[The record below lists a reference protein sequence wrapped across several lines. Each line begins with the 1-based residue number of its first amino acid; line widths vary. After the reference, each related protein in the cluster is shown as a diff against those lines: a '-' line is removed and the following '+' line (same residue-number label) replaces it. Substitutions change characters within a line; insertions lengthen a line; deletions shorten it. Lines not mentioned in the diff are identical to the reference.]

1 MAETNKLKAANHILI
16 GLGGTGGKVL
26 KAFKKRWYREFPSES
41 EREAMRP
48 YVGFLYVDS
57 TREMMNDERADPS
70 WKVLGQDATFT
81 ANEFVNIRPMGGISD
96 LIDHIEDY
104 PNLRH
109 IVRSA
114 ELMRNTL
121 GRIDTAAGQKRRA
134 GRIMFASC
142 CSEFVSKLEA
152 KYRQMKNDV
161 TGLAEL
167 HIHIFTGLAGGT
179 GSGSIVDVVA
189 QTIKAFPEAQIDV
202 HAMIPERQ
210 IPAGFNAGRYH
221 ENGYAA
227 LKELNALNIPGD
239 RAFRP
244 CDVMTGAE
252 HVVFPNE
259 DKKAQF
265 GLMLYSNENSK
276 GYEVNSVRVLPELL
290 ADTLFYRVFL
300 PDNDSTREFFR
311 AWSCE
316 NCDDFQI
323 ENDTRSGHELEAART
338 KFINT
343 FGIKR
348 IVYPEIRIMEHI
360 SYTLSKSVIWQMR
373 YNNFNE
379 EDLGFVSEPK
389 KRNYDELLDKGGF
402 VKTWKLD
409 ERHLMLEDK
418 IVDADENFEDF
429 ETFWKE
435 KTQFY
440 NHDDASRFSPQP
452 LDYLDG
458 YCSEQYASDFRRG
471 KGVEKYFESKSAPD
485 PLKIQAGAIIDAIEQ
500 SLFTEWANGTYSMY
514 DLAGICDS
522 ILKHISN
529 LQKLIDQ
536 DIISFNE
543 AIDSCNKTREALKAE
558 YNGAGLITRFVG
570 LLGGRAKPEIYGDYQ
585 IETKDLYLLMTRKTA
600 KSFERKL
607 LNRLQEAFDD
617 FNAEIS
623 EFISKLIIGQDKLE
637 AEIVARKMENALPNL
652 QDMVVEVRE
661 PMKIDKFEHKLL
673 TDQGKMRSLSSKVR
687 EMLTGRRK
695 FVHFRDIAN
704 SMDENSI
711 VEIADEHLTKM
722 VIDWH
727 NSDETYSR
735 DKVIGM
741 NVLEQLQKFFENNPQ
756 INLKT
761 FARDIIDQSGIFL
774 KLSDK
779 EIKKT
784 KTNTEGPDLGRTIKK
799 EFILISMPECEDT
812 AKLKQFRENLK
823 AAFKESVDNPDFMKF
838 DHEGSKTNE
847 ITIVRI
853 VSCFPIRCLDWLSV
867 YKEKYDSM
875 VNIQNEMTRKQ
886 NRILLHSEGDGSELP
901 LLEGEGEGPKG
912 SQLIPYLLIDA
923 ALEKSIR
930 WGVDRREEEGWCSAK
945 VDTLGNVELNILSTK
960 FTELMMSDD
969 FTSELKNQIVD
980 EVDNFVKDE
989 DLTQSIRKAT
999 SDKIIEFVKNRIVKE
1014 TGVGTSLYKE
1024 YLEATEEAVK
1034 MITNKQ

>member
-26 KAFKKRWYREFPSES
+26 KAFKKRWYRDFPSEN
-41 EREAMRP
+41 ERRTTRP
-48 YVGFLYVDS
+48 YIGFLYVDS

-96 LIDHIEDY
+96 LIDHIDDY

-109 IVRSA
+109 LVKSA

-142 CSEFVSKLEA
+142 CPEFISKLEA
-152 KYRQMKNDV
+152 KYRQMKDDV

-227 LKELNALNIPGD
+227 LRELNAMNISGP
-239 RAFRP
+239 RCFRP
-244 CDVMTGAE
+244 SDVMTGAE
-252 HVVFPNE
+252 HIVFPNE

-265 GLMLYSNENSK
+265 GLMLYSNENSN
-276 GYEVNSVRVLPELL
+276 GYEVNSVKVLPELL
-290 ADTLFYRVFL
+290 ADTLFYRTFL
-300 PDNDSTREFFR
+300 PDNDNTREFFR

-316 NCDDFQI
+316 NCDDFQV
-323 ENDTRSGHELEAART
+323 EYDTRSGHELEAART

-348 IVYPEIRIMEHI
+348 IVYPELRIMEHI

-379 EDLGFVSEPK
+379 EDFGFVGEPR
-389 KRNYDELLDKGGF
+389 KRNYDELLEKGGF

-409 ERHLMLEDK
+409 ERHLTLEDR
-418 IVDADENFEDF
+418 IVDADEDFDDF
-429 ETFWKE
+429 ETFWSE

-440 NHDDASRFSPQP
+440 NHDDACRFSPQP

-458 YCSEQYASDFRRG
+458 YCNEQFAHDFRRG
-471 KGVEKYFESKSAPD
+471 KGVADYFTSKSMKE
-485 PLKIQAGAIIDAIEQ
+485 PLDIQAGAIIDAIEQ
-500 SLFTEWANGTYSMY
+500 NLFTEWANGTYSMY

-522 ILKHISN
+522 ILKHIGSQ
-529 LQKLIDQ
+529 LKKIDQ
-536 DIISFNE
+536 DIIDYNE
-543 AIDSCNKTREALKAE
+543 AIESCNKTREALKAE
-558 YNGAGLITRFVG
+558 YNAAGLVTRFVG

-585 IETKDLYLLMTRKTA
+585 METKDMYLGMTRKVA
-600 KSFERKL
+600 KDFERKL
-607 LNRLQEAFDD
+607 LNRLQIAFDD
-617 FNAEIS
+617 FNKEIS
-623 EFISKLIIGQDKLE
+623 EFISKLLVGQDKLE

-661 PMKIDKFEHKLL
+661 PMKIANFEHKLL
-673 TDQGKMRSLSSKVR
+673 TDQGKMRSLASKTR
-687 EMLTGRRK
+687 ETLTGGRK
-695 FVHFRDIAN
+695 FVHFRDIAQ
-704 SMDENSI
+704 SMDENSLI
-711 VEIADEHLTKM
+711 EIADEHLTQM

-727 NSDETYSR
+727 NSDETFSR

-741 NVLEQLQKFFENNPQ
+741 NVIEQLEKFFANNPQ
-756 INLKT
+756 ENIKT
-761 FARDIIDQSGIFL
+761 FAKKIIDQSGIFL
-774 KLSDK
+774 KLNDK

-784 KTNTEGPDLGRTIKK
+784 KTNTEGPDIGRTIKK
-799 EFILISMPECEDT
+799 EFMLISMPDCEDSS
-812 AKLKQFRENLK
+812 KLKQFREELK
-823 AAFKESVDNPDFMKF
+823 TAFKESVENPDFMKF
-838 DHEGSKTNE
+838 DEEGSKDNE
-847 ITIVRI
+847 ISIVRI
-853 VSCFPIRCLDWLSV
+853 VSCIPMRCLDWLSV
-867 YKEKYDSM
+867 YKDKYDAM
-875 VNIQNEMTRKQ
+875 INVENEMTRRQ

-912 SQLIPYLLIDA
+912 NQLIPYLLIDA

-930 WGVDRREEEGWCSAK
+930 WGVDKREEEGWCKAV
-945 VDTLGNVELNILSTK
+945 VDFLGNAELELIATK
-960 FTELMMSDD
+960 FTEIMLSEK
-969 FTSELKNQIVD
+969 FTVDLKNQIVD
-980 EVDNFVKDE
+980 EVEKYLKNE
-989 DLTQSIRKAT
+989 DLTQGMRKT
-999 SDKIIEFVKNRIVKE
+999 LVEKIMDLVKNKIVPE
-1014 TGVGTSLYKE
+1014 IGVGTTAYKE
-1024 YLEATEEAVK
+1024 FLAATEEAVK
-1034 MITNKQ
+1034 TITKK

>member
-26 KAFKKRWYREFPSES
+26 KAFKKRWYRDFPSEN
-41 EREAMRP
+41 ERRTTRP
-48 YVGFLYVDS
+48 YIGFLYVDS

-96 LIDHIEDY
+96 LIDHIDDY

-109 IVRSA
+109 LVKSA

-142 CSEFVSKLEA
+142 CPEFISKLEA
-152 KYRQMKNDV
+152 KYRQMKDDV

-227 LKELNALNIPGD
+227 LRELNAMNISGP
-239 RAFRP
+239 RCFRP
-244 CDVMTGAE
+244 SDVMTGAE
-252 HVVFPNE
+252 HIVFPNE

-265 GLMLYSNENSK
+265 GLMLYSNENSN
-276 GYEVNSVRVLPELL
+276 GYEVNSVKVLPELL
-290 ADTLFYRVFL
+290 ADTLFYRIFL
-300 PDNDSTREFFR
+300 PDNDNTREFFR

-316 NCDDFQI
+316 NCDDFQV
-323 ENDTRSGHELEAART
+323 EYDTRSGHELEAART

-348 IVYPEIRIMEHI
+348 IVYPELRIMEHI

-379 EDLGFVSEPK
+379 EDFGFVGEPR
-389 KRNYDELLDKGGF
+389 KRNYDELLEKGGF

-409 ERHLMLEDK
+409 ERHLTLEDR
-418 IVDADENFEDF
+418 IVDADEDFDDF
-429 ETFWKE
+429 ETFWSE

-440 NHDDASRFSPQP
+440 NHDDACRFSPQP

-458 YCSEQYASDFRRG
+458 YCNEQFAHDFRRG
-471 KGVEKYFESKSAPD
+471 KGVADYFTSKSMKE
-485 PLKIQAGAIIDAIEQ
+485 PLDIQAGAIIDAIEQ
-500 SLFTEWANGTYSMY
+500 NLFTEWANGTYSMY

-522 ILKHISN
+522 ILKHIGSQ
-529 LQKLIDQ
+529 LKKIDQ
-536 DIISFNE
+536 DIIDYNE
-543 AIDSCNKTREALKAE
+543 AIESCNKTREALKAE
-558 YNGAGLITRFVG
+558 YNAAGLVTRFVG

-585 IETKDLYLLMTRKTA
+585 METKDMYLGMTRKVA
-600 KSFERKL
+600 KDFERKL
-607 LNRLQEAFDD
+607 LNRLQIAFDD
-617 FNAEIS
+617 FNKEIS
-623 EFISKLIIGQDKLE
+623 EFISKLLVGQDKLE

-661 PMKIDKFEHKLL
+661 PMKIANFEHKLL
-673 TDQGKMRSLSSKVR
+673 TDQGKMRSLASKTR
-687 EMLTGRRK
+687 ETLTGGRK
-695 FVHFRDIAN
+695 FVHFRDIAQ
-704 SMDENSI
+704 SMDENSLI
-711 VEIADEHLTKM
+711 EIADEHLTQM

-727 NSDETYSR
+727 NSDETFSR

-741 NVLEQLQKFFENNPQ
+741 NVIEQLEKFFANNPQ
-756 INLKT
+756 ENIKT
-761 FARDIIDQSGIFL
+761 FAKKIIDQSGIFL
-774 KLSDK
+774 KLNDK

-784 KTNTEGPDLGRTIKK
+784 KTNTEGPDIGRTIKK
-799 EFILISMPECEDT
+799 EFMLISMPDCEDSS
-812 AKLKQFRENLK
+812 KLKQFREELK
-823 AAFKESVDNPDFMKF
+823 TAFKESVENPDFMKF
-838 DHEGSKTNE
+838 DEEGSKDNE
-847 ITIVRI
+847 ISIVRI
-853 VSCFPIRCLDWLSV
+853 VSCFPMRCLDWLSV
-867 YKEKYDSM
+867 YKDKYDAM
-875 VNIQNEMTRKQ
+875 INVENEMTRRQ

-912 SQLIPYLLIDA
+912 NQLIPYLLIDA

-930 WGVDRREEEGWCSAK
+930 WGVDKREEEGWCKAV
-945 VDTLGNVELNILSTK
+945 VDFLGNAELELIATK
-960 FTELMMSDD
+960 FTEIMLSEK
-969 FTSELKNQIVD
+969 FTVDLKNQIVD
-980 EVDNFVKDE
+980 EVEKYLKNE
-989 DLTQSIRKAT
+989 DLTQSMRKT
-999 SDKIIEFVKNRIVKE
+999 LVEKIMDLVKNKIVPE
-1014 TGVGTSLYKE
+1014 IGVGTTAYKE
-1024 YLEATEEAVK
+1024 FLAATEEAVK
-1034 MITNKQ
+1034 TITKK